1 MSVDVKAG
9 LANAREGILGFFQQ
23 RKKNKELMAHSKSLR
38 RAPLLRSLVGKH
50 RIVFHSDYMEIDNHV
65 GQILTVIDREGSD
78 RDKPR
83 FWMTYL
89 IPRNLNEHV
98 EARLIMPI
106 ETMTE
111 SWTNNA
117 QNNAETTKNSQMTQ
131 AAETDASK
139 DAQIANA
146 RAQDLQLISQDLNAG
161 DKYLATQLKI
171 FLKAD
176 NLATLDAARI
186 RLAQTL
192 ISYNFGGI
200 RIVPFEGQQLDE
212 YQNLLKA
219 PMDHISKPQMFT
231 SYELAGSY
239 NLLTHGIT
247 DPAGK
252 YVGSMQADVNNSAVL
267 LDVDKFDDSVV
278 VASKDAAQTA
288 SISSDE
294 LKGNRNS
301 TLWGV
306 KIAQSA
312 LENGH
317 KVVHFVMNYTHPNKI
332 GADLSDI
339 SQTINMNQG
348 MINPF
353 QMFGDV
359 KDQLSI
365 YSAHNEM
372 LRLMSQQISPD
383 LKANDLNKVLPQ
395 LLKRFYIQYG
405 IWQDNPKD
413 NFDLLRAVTLPNHVY
428 PKLDRFNTYLSE
440 SLQAALQRH
449 ASNEVASIE
458 RLQGVFERMEGE
470 DSDLFN
476 VYTSDKLTNAKR
488 YAQVFYDFSKL
499 LDRSESIAMAQL
511 LNVVDYATSN
521 LGDHD
526 VLILHGADAIRKS
539 VKDYLTKHIFTR
551 LQQRGVRLVFLYDSV
566 DSCLDDAKFCRL
578 EHADYT
584 LFGTMTGTNVTKY
597 QKLISQSLPNPLMQA
612 IETKIPTLFFL
623 SRGIDKVIF
632 IQDLVL
638 Q

>member
-511 LNVVDYATSN
+511 LNVVDYATST

-584 LFGTMTGTNVTKY
+584 LFGTMTGTNVVKY